1 MESILTEAGDKNI
14 IQFIDDS
21 TNIINLKNISNDY
34 HTIS

>member
-21 TNIINLKNISNDY
+21 TNIINLKNISRDY
-34 HTIS
+34 DTIG